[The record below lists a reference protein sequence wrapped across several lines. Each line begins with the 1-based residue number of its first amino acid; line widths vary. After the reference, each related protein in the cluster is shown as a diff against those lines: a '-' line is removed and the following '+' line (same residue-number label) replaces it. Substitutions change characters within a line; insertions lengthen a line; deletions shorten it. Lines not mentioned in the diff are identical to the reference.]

1 MELTLDCQKRT
12 PGAKPKAMRREGLL
26 PAALYGHDGANSVE
40 LAVDAK
46 TMDTLMRQASSR
58 RPKIQLN
65 VTDMPWNGEV
75 FVQEVQTHPWKG
87 TMYHVSFFAG
97 KE

>member
-1 MELTLDCQKRT
+1 MEITLDCQKRT
-12 PGAKPKAMRREGLL
+12 PGSKPRAMRREGLL
-26 PAALYGHDGANSVE
+26 PAALYGHDGSNSIE

-46 TMDTLMRQASSR
+46 TLETLLRKVPSS

-65 VTDMPWNGEV
+65 VTDLPWNGEV
-75 FVQEVQTHPWKG
+75 FVQEVQMHPWKG